1 MTPENHSSM
10 NTQEKKPMSIRTKL
24 WLSLMAIAAV
34 LFVSGT
40 VSIIEFGRLSDYVSQ
55 SLLEDLEGM
64 KAAER
69 LGNICHGYYSTIFS
83 EVGSADS
90 LVKVSFDQK
99 AALERC
105 DSAAQV
111 LSVRG
116 KGAAA
121 DSIQVRFSDFAQV
134 SQQLDSVIVSN
145 FADARAWYFDILK
158 PVYAK
163 LIYAIEMYRIQV
175 NDHMM
180 VSADEFQ
187 QGFYRAIIP
196 GVVITGVGLILI
208 FLLLFYMLVYYVRP
222 LRMMLGQL
230 KGFNREGLKK
240 YHVDFDGEDELSE
253 LNDNIRDLAD
263 ENIQL
268 KRRLRMID
276 NEDK

>member
-55 SLLEDLEGM
+55 SLMEDLEGM

-69 LGNICHGYYSTIFS
+69 LGNMCRKYNYTILS

-90 LVKVSFDQK
+90 RVEVYFDQK

-105 DSAAQV
+105 DSSAQV

-121 DSIQVRFSDFAQV
+121 DSIQVRFADYAEV

-145 FADARAWYFDILK
+145 FADARAWYFDTLQ

-163 LIYAIEMYRIQV
+163 LTIAIELYRKDV
-175 NDHMM
+175 NAHMM
-180 VSADEFQ
+180 DSAADFQ

-208 FLLLFYMLVYYVRP
+208 FLLLFFLLVYYVGP
-222 LRMMLGQL
+222 LRKMLGQL
-230 KGFNREGLKK
+230 EGFNREGIKK
-240 YHVDFDGEDELSE
+240 YHVDFDGDDELSE

-263 ENIQL
+263 ENLQL